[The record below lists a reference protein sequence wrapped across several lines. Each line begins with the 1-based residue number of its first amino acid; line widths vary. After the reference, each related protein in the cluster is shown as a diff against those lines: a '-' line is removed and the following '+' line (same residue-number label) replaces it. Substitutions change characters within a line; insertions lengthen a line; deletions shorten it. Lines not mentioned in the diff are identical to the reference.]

1 MKKTEIPV
9 DPEKPSD
16 GNNSGNG
23 NNNENNNQEN
33 EEGKGDL
40 PQTGGVDSTYFLIFG
55 LLMITT
61 GAIVVY
67 KKKDK
72 IKEAK

>member
-1 MKKTEIPV
+1 M
-9 DPEKPSD
+9 
-16 GNNSGNG
+16 
-23 NNNENNNQEN
+23 NNNQEN

-72 IKEAK
+72 IKEVK